1 MTADE
6 MAMVPVES
14 TAVALW
20 GTNSPRGMTA
30 RMTDVADAMKDAI
43 EARGMFAVINQR
55 KYVLAEGWS
64 LVGAMVG
71 VFPRPRLVEEIREE
85 GVLVGFRATVDL
97 VTRDG
102 GVCGGAVAL
111 CTKDEP
117 QWRDRDWN
125 QIASMAQTRATA
137 KAYRST
143 LGFIMPMAG
152 YAATPAEEMDGVPVR
167 QTTSQ
172 PRQRPPATSAA
183 PKAIA
188 NRGGF
193 LTAMRGEFDMD
204 KAATLAF
211 LGCTEVDQLDEVMEP
226 FESWAAL
233 LQNARETLR
242 ETAAD
247 VVPA

>member
-1 MTADE
+1 MTAESRD
-6 MAMVPVES
+6 VEVYREAAQS

-20 GTNSPRGMTA
+20 GTDNPRGMTA

-71 VFPRPRLVEEIREE
+71 VFPRPRAVDELRDAE
-85 GVLVGFRATVDL
+85 GALVGFRATVDL

-111 CTKDEP
+111 CTRDEA
-117 QWRDRDWN
+117 QWSDRDWN

-152 YAATPAEEMDGVPVR
+152 YAATPAEEMDGIAPR
-167 QTTSQ
+167 A
-172 PRQRPPATSAA
+172 PRQPAPRQQQQGTDE
-183 PKAIA
+183 IT
-188 NRGGF
+188 NVGQF
-193 LTAMRGEFDMD
+193 LTACLHEFDLNGPKVRELH
-204 KAATLAF
+204 KAKDNTVLGEIAESVGGWADMLDATRNL
-211 LGCTEVDQLDEVMEP
+211 LRDQ
-226 FESWAAL
+226 
-233 LQNARETLR
+233 
-242 ETAAD
+242 
-247 VVPA
+247 VPA